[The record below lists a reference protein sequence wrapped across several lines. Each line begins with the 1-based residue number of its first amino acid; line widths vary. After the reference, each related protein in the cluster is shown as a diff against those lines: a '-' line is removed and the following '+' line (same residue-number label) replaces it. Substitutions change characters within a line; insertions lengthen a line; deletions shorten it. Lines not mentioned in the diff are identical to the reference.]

1 MLLVI
6 AMRSGVQAQQLDSIV
21 TRVLEEVVVTGVK
34 TEGDSLL
41 NFYKSNV
48 SATTENIVSRM
59 AGISLI
65 RRGAFGQEPVI
76 RGLSGGQLNVTIDGM
91 KIFGACTDKMDPATI
106 YVEPLN
112 LSVIQALPGVQGA
125 EFGSTIGGTLN
136 MKLAEPRLGA
146 PGIKGRVGADI
157 QSSARALNYFS
168 AVNISRAASAY
179 RANVTYR
186 KSQNYH
192 AGGGTEVLYS
202 QFEKLNIAAAAKYSL
217 GEYDTLQADALW
229 DRGWNIGFPA
239 LPMDV
244 GQATAGIYSVTYKRV
259 APWLL
264 FSNLK
269 TKVYHNVIT
278 HSMDDTHRPE
288 VTMHMD
294 MPGSSRTSGA
304 FMEGDIHLFHEHRTF
319 VKAEYY
325 TNRLLGEMTMYPS
338 DGVPMYMQTAP
349 LARRQ
354 DAGVFIQQQFRLKE
368 NSNLSLSFRGDVV
381 HDFVY
386 DGVGFQQWRIMDS
399 DFAASSTRYVK
410 TFRTAYRRNLSRTWQ
425 FELRGGYG
433 ERIPTLNERYGFY
446 LFNRM
451 DGYDYLGN
459 PTLKNETSWDVD
471 MMLSYF
477 GSAVEFQVVPFFKS
491 IGNYIFGNILED
503 FSTMT
508 IGAKGVKQNV
518 NLTWARMTGVDIMIL
533 SNPFPA
539 VQWISN
545 VKYTYGM
552 TSLHES
558 MPLMLPLKAVTSLRY
573 GVKKVHIQGEL
584 EYSAA
589 QHRVSRS
596 FGEQETPSYTIV
608 NLRTGWNASA
618 AWQLNAGIENILD
631 RMYREHLDWGGIP
644 RPGRNIYMNVVFKF

>member
-1 MLLVI
+1 MLFFI
-6 AMRSGVQAQQLDSIV
+6 AMRSGVQAQEADSMA

-34 TEGDSLL
+34 TEGDSLQ
-41 NFYKSNV
+41 NFYKSNT
-48 SATTENIVSRM
+48 SATTESILSRM

-136 MKLAEPRLGA
+136 MKLAEPRLGP

-157 QSSARALNYFS
+157 QSSTRALNYFS

-192 AGGGTEVLYS
+192 AGGGEEVPYS
-202 QFEKLNIAAAAKYSL
+202 QFEKLNIAVAAKYIL
-217 GEYDTLQADALW
+217 GENDTLQADALW
-229 DRGWNIGFPA
+229 DHGWNIGFPA

-244 GQATAGIYSVTYKRV
+244 GLATAGIYSITYQHV
-259 APWLL
+259 APWLV
-264 FSNLK
+264 FNNLK
-269 TKVYHNVIT
+269 TKVYHNAIT
-278 HSMDDTHRPE
+278 HSMDDTHRSE
-288 VTMHMD
+288 VAMHMD

-304 FMEGDIHLFHEHRTF
+304 FIEGDIHLFHEQRTF
-319 VKAEYY
+319 AKAEYY
-325 TNRLLGEMTMYPS
+325 TNRLVGEMTMYPS
-338 DGVPMYMQTAP
+338 GGVPMYMQTAP

-354 DAGVFIQQQFRLKE
+354 DAGIFIQQQFRLVG
-368 NSNLSLSFRGDVV
+368 NSNLSVSFRGDVI

-386 DGVGFQQWRIMDS
+386 DGVGLQQWKIIDPDME
-399 DFAASSTRYVK
+399 ASSMRYLK
-410 TFRTAYRRNLSRTWQ
+410 TFRAAYRRNLSQ
-425 FELRGGYG
+425 SVQLELRGGYG

-477 GSAVEFQVVPFFKS
+477 GSAVEFQMVPFFKT
-491 IGNYIFGNILED
+491 IDNYIFGKVLDD

-518 NLTWARMTGVDIMIL
+518 NLTWARMAGVDVMIL
-533 SNPFPA
+533 SNPLPA
-539 VQWISN
+539 VQWIAN
-545 VKYTYGM
+545 VKYTYGV
-552 TSLHES
+552 TSLQEAMPS
-558 MPLMLPLKAVTSLRY
+558 MPPLKIVTSLRY

-584 EYSAA
+584 EWSAA
-589 QHRVSRS
+589 QYRVNRS
-596 FGEQETPSYTIV
+596 FGEQQTASYSIV
-608 NLRTGWNASA
+608 NLRAGWNVST

-631 RMYREHLDWGGIP
+631 RKYREHLDWGGIP
-644 RPGRNIYMNVVFKF
+644 RAGRNIYINMTFKF